1 MPTDA
6 GDGPAQDAA
15 DDPAYSRAGDDAV
28 DLPLPVIDAVAID
41 CVDQDALS
49 RFWQALV
56 GGELRPDQ
64 HGVTELHGGAVRL
77 DFAQVP
83 EGKQVRKNRVH
94 LDLYVP
100 PETKDRSITRALTL
114 GATRADDIYDG
125 PLWQCLRDPEGN
137 EFCLIWGADH
147 P

>member
-1 MPTDA
+1 MSTDA
-6 GDGPAQDAA
+6 DNGPAQNAA
-15 DDPAYSRAGDDAV
+15 DEAAYPRADDEA
-28 DLPLPVIDAVAID
+28 DLPLPVIDAIAID

-64 HGVTELHGGAVRL
+64 HGVTELHGGPVRL

-100 PETKDRSITRALTL
+100 PETKDRSITRALSL

-125 PLWQCLRDPEGN
+125 PLWQVMRDPEGN

>member
-1 MPTDA
+1 MPSD
-6 GDGPAQDAA
+6 PAQDAA
-15 DDPAYSRAGDDAV
+15 DKAAYLPAPGADDQPA
-28 DLPLPVIDAVAID
+28 DLPLPVVDAVAFD
-41 CVDQDALS
+41 CADPDALS
-49 RFWQALV
+49 RFWQALI
-56 GGELRPDQ
+56 GGELRSDQ
-64 HGVTELHGGAVRL
+64 DGFTELHGGRVRL

-100 PETKDRSITRALTL
+100 PDTKDRSIARALSL

-125 PLWQCLRDPEGN
+125 DLWQVMRDPEGN
-137 EFCLIWGADH
+137 EFCFVWGAGS